1 MSKTVGEEHDFL
13 GMKMKYN
20 NKKVEI
26 SMKKHIMKAINEFM
40 DNITRNATTP
50 AKFNLFNMRESKRL
64 DELRAENFHSVV
76 AVFLFVSRRGRYTD
90 SGGIPHYTCI

>member
-26 SMKKHIMKAINEFM
+26 SVKKHLMKAISEFM
-40 DNITRNATTP
+40 DDITRNATTP
-50 AKFNLFNMRESKRL
+50 AKFFLFNMRESKRL

-76 AVFLFVSRRGRYTD
+76 AVASAVCSR
-90 SGGIPHYTCI
+90 